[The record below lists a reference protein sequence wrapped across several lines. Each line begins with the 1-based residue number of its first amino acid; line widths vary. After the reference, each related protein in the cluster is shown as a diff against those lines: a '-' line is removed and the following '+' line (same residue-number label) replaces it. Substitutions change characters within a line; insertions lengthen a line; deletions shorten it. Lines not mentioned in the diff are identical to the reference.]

1 MLDVAL
7 NDVGVPSLGLW
18 AQVPHYVSGMPYPG
32 RGRLTLLEG
41 LHEIAGL
48 TIPTGQLPSDAKAT
62 RIRLDEL
69 VAQNPQHQAMVT
81 QLEEMADQGLGGPE
95 SEVPIFGF
103 DRIPSGDELAA
114 ELQEFLRQ
122 HPDESSSGPARGSRP
137 ARPSDRVGASDD
149 GRQRFERGQAVPSG
163 SSV

>member
-1 MLDVAL
+1 MGPGAAL
-7 NDVGVPSLGLW
+7 RLGH
-18 AQVPHYVSGMPYPG
+18 AVSG
-32 RGRLTLLEG
+32 RGRLTLLNG

-122 HPDESSSGPARGSRP
+122 HPDES
-137 ARPSDRVGASDD
+137 
-149 GRQRFERGQAVPSG
+149 
-163 SSV
+163 